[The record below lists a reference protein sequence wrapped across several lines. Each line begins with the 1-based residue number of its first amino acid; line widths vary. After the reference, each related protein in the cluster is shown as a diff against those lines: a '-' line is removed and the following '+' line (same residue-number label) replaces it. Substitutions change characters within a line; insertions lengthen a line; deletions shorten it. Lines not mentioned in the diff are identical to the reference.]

1 MYRYS
6 KVYHIKNAYS
16 TILYVFKYYKETV
29 SVLQLFELF
38 FIILLKNRF
47 IKYLKTLKC
56 FNGIRVCN

>member
-6 KVYHIKNAYS
+6 KVYPIKNTCT
-16 TILYVFKYYKETV
+16 TILYVLKYYNETV

-56 FNGIRVCN
+56 FNKIRACN